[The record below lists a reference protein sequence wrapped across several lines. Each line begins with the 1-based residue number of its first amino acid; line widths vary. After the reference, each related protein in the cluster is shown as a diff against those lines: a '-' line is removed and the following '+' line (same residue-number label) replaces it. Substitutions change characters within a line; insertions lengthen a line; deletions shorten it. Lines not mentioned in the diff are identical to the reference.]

1 MAIDKNQD
9 LNRIKS
15 SLMRDDIIKMFL
27 ENFNYE
33 LTLCNPYSYKLKF
46 SPDYPHVMLYTSTLK
61 IYDAWKGKTISF
73 KSLSELEEYID
84 LCKQVSSY
92 E

>member
-15 SLMRDDIIKMFL
+15 SLMRDDIIRMFL
-27 ENFNYE
+27 ENFTYE

-46 SPDYPHVMLYTSTLK
+46 SRNYPHVMLYTSTLK
-61 IYDAWKGKTISF
+61 IYDAWQGKTITF
-73 KSLSELEEYID
+73 KSLTELEEYIST
-84 LCKQVSSY
+84 CQETNIY